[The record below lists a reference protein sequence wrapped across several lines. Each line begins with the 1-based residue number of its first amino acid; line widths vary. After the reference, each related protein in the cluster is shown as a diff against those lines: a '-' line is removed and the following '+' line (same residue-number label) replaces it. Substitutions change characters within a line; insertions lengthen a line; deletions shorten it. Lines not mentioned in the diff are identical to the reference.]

1 MFIDLS
7 IDQRIAVTQ
16 IAVGYMA
23 SLPLIHDEQDFLD
36 NLKKYSDLIDKH
48 INPKQG
54 ENKD

>member
-16 IAVGYMA
+16 IAVSYMA
-23 SLPLIHDEQDFLD
+23 LLPPIHDEQEFMD

-48 INPKQG
+48 INPKQD